1 MEWGHKFEIVEADI
15 HKLMASFL
23 TSTFTSYPHDNCSKS
38 SKLFFENL
46 NKIIEN
52 IPIMILK
59 RNKKEFFS
67 KNEEII
73 GHLRKIMQIRIKDID
88 LSEPYSEFV
97 RRLNEAID
105 NSQQN
110 VEAMCISSFN
120 KDTGEVD
127 SDM

>member
-73 GHLRKIMQIRIKDID
+73 GHLRKN
-88 LSEPYSEFV
+88 YA
-97 RRLNEAID
+97 N
-105 NSQQN
+105 
-110 VEAMCISSFN
+110 
-120 KDTGEVD
+120 
-127 SDM
+127 